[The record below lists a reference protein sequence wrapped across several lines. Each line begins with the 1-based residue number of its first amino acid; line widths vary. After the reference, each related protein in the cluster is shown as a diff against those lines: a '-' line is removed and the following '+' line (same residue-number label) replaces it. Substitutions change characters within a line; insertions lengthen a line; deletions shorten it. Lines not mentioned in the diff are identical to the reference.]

1 MRKSSYFR
9 EISYDRTTKQM
20 TVMFRDGAVILYYN
34 VHPRTVAAINTADS
48 AGGKFAQLMHD
59 HKFDILKPAA

>member
-1 MRKSSYFR
+1 MKKSTYLR

-20 TVMFRDGAVILYYN
+20 TVMFKDGAVILYYN

-48 AGGKFAQLMHD
+48 AGAKFSQLMHD
-59 HKFDILKPAA
+59 HKFRVLKPAA